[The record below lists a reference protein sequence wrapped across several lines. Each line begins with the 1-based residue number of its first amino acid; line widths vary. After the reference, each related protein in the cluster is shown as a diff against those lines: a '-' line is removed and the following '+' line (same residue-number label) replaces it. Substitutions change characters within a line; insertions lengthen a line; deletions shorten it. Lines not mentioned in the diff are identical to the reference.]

1 MQLDLNDR
9 ESSLLR
15 NILERH
21 LGDFRMEI
29 RDTEN
34 YDMRKSMQEDEESLK
49 RILRDLGSKVP
60 MTG

>member
-1 MQLDLNDR
+1 MQLDLNER
-9 ESSLLR
+9 ESTLLR
-15 NILERH
+15 TILERH

-29 RDTEN
+29 SDTEN

-49 RILRDLGSKVP
+49 RILRALGSKVP

>member
-1 MQLDLNDR
+1 MQLDLNDH
-9 ESSLLR
+9 EGALLR

-49 RILRDLGSKVP
+49 RILKALGSRVP
-60 MTG
+60 ATN

>member
-1 MQLDLNDR
+1 MQLELNEH
-9 ESSLLR
+9 ESTLLR

-34 YDMRKSMQEDEESLK
+34 YDMRKSMQDDEASLK
-49 RILRDLGSKVP
+49 RILQDLGSKVP